1 MIKKLILFFLPFL
14 FFVNLQSNNQSY
26 LNDLSELAKTGN
38 IEIILSK
45 LEERELDNESKF
57 QLIWLV
63 NAHFKKAENIEN
75 IFQPIFEI
83 AQNNADFKIK
93 LVAIATCNEILSHLK
108 NNGQNIND
116 LLAEYQNFLTQLVAN
131 QSEFADVRRAG
142 IKGIEYLS
150 LTEVKS
156 KLLEFIAEPN
166 ISQNPPFAKS
176 VCSALAHFEM
186 TEAIPQISKLLQT
199 DDENIFATAI
209 IALTTLN
216 SKVALKLI
224 LQNEHKFGG
233 KFCSPVLNN
242 MENFI
247 ADILI
252 KPESDLTIFAVR
264 AAKYLY
270 KSDYREQLISILY
283 STENKKIK
291 KEILQQLLQILDKQK
306 AAEICQNIANNPF
319 FTVELSKLKYLAN
332 SNSVEHKKSNLQTVS
347 QNNGRPNLTT
357 QEYADPGYVEN
368 SLWWIGMSW
377 LGHTAFFS
385 GMDADHILRV
395 VEVCS
400 LSYAVHD
407 NTWDVV
413 NDNPDYEYWGVF
425 TPNNVEMT
433 FQKRKDVMNTAVWL
447 IGEDIGYPVFPDL
460 DLLRHTDN
468 PGERIEPNEIT
479 DLRCD
484 GLIEYAFEYNDIMI
498 WGENGTSNPQNF
510 DVCNPA
516 NVEAHNDF
524 YSDED
529 GNPNTELAPI
539 VQCGIVESSSTYL
552 TDDSIPDLPEYNVIG
567 FTQNGSDITL
577 TVSATDRSGI
587 HYFGYFINNE
597 WHYSTTQPQHPNSDT
612 FTDQITFTMYEP
624 DFIYFFA
631 IDNGGNYP
639 EYAEEI
645 YLDITPSEPTYFIN
659 QNFDEEWPPQNWS
672 GDFGN
677 DDWHRNGSYA
687 HSGAECANYDS
698 WGDGR
703 TGNLFTPIFDLS
715 NSISNKLNFWYMSKL
730 YDGWFG
736 DYWNHLKVY
745 TSTNGN
751 DWQQIVHLQ
760 NVENWNHYT
769 LDLEEDIIQIKF
781 VGIGG
786 YAETHDADT
795 HLDDVQIY
803 GIETNNLLY
812 GDVDGN
818 GEVQAMDAS
827 LTLLNAVGMNT
838 FDDCQT
844 TAADVNVDG
853 NVSAFD
859 ASLILQFAVGI
870 IDEFPLGRN
879 FK

>member
-1 MIKKLILFFLPFL
+1 MIKKTIFFFLPFL
-14 FFVNLQSNNQSY
+14 FFVHLQSNNQPY
-26 LNDLSELAKTGN
+26 LNDLSQLAKTGN
-38 IEIILSK
+38 IETILNEFDK
-45 LEERELDNESKF
+45 KELDHESKF

-63 NAHFKKAENIEN
+63 NAHFKKSEKLED
-75 IFQPIFEI
+75 IFFQIFEI
-83 AQNNADFKIK
+83 AQNNTNLKIK
-93 LVAIATCNEILSHLK
+93 LVAVATCNEILSYLK
-108 NNGQNIND
+108 NNGQNID
-116 LLAEYQNFLTQLVAN
+116 DILAEYQNFLTQLASH
-131 QSEFADVRRAG
+131 QSEFADVRRAA
-142 IKGIEYLS
+142 IKGIEYLN
-150 LTEVKS
+150 LIEVKS
-156 KLLEFIAEPN
+156 KLLEFITDPN

-209 IALTTLN
+209 IALATLN
-216 SKVALKLI
+216 NEVTLKSI

-247 ADILI
+247 ADILV

-264 AAKYLY
+264 ATKYLY
-270 KSDYREQLISILY
+270 KSDYKKQLTSILY

-291 KEILQQLLQILDKQK
+291 KEILQQLLQILSKQE
-306 AAEICQNIANNPF
+306 AAEIYQNIADNPF
-319 FTVELSKLKYLAN
+319 FTVELNKLKYLAN
-332 SNSVEHKKSNLQTVS
+332 STPVEHKKSNLHTVS

-368 SLWWIGMSW
+368 SLWWVGMSW

-385 GMDADHILRV
+385 GMDANHILRV

-425 TPNNVEMT
+425 MPSNVEMT

-447 IGEDIGYPVFPDL
+447 IGEDIGYPVFPDP

-468 PGERIEPNEIT
+468 PGERIDPNEVT

-529 GNPNTELAPI
+529 SNPNTELAPI
-539 VQCGIVESSSTYL
+539 VQCGIVENSSTYL
-552 TDDSIPDLPEYNVIG
+552 TDDSISDLPEYNVVG

-597 WHYSTTQPQHPNSDT
+597 WLYSPTQPQHPNSDT

-645 YLDITPSEPTYFIN
+645 YLDIIPSEPTYFIN
-659 QNFDEEWPPQNWS
+659 QNFDEEWPPQNWN

-687 HSGAECANYDS
+687 HSGTECANYDS

-745 TSTNGN
+745 KSTNGN
-751 DWQQIVHLQ
+751 DWQEIVHLQ
-760 NVENWNHYT
+760 NVEDWTNYT
-769 LDLEEDIIQIKF
+769 FDIEDDIIQIKF
-781 VGIGG
+781 IGIGG

-803 GIETNNLLY
+803 GIEANTLFY

-827 LTLLNAVGMNT
+827 LTLLNAVGMNI
-838 FDDCQT
+838 FDDWQI

-853 NVSAFD
+853 NISAFD
-859 ASLILQFAVGI
+859 ASLILQFAVGM

-879 FK
+879 FR